1 MAPEVKQQQETPIE
15 NNKSVSDLLAEI
27 AKDKRID
34 GKDLEQLN
42 QLSTKFEQD
51 KQNVHNETKN
61 ELKIALEWIL
71 KDWFSVKNEW
81 DYNSLSKILK
91 ILWHHDIP
99 SFKDVYANIPEKNR
113 DVFSFVIQWDKLLM
127 YVKESYMNKIT
138 VNTDEFWYIDLKT
151 GNMYKDTNISEF
163 YIWFDDNLSNNNK
176 FNYKAAPAADK
187 AAPAADKAAPAAD
200 KAAPAADKA
209 KSKFDL
215 ASVKVENDTKL
226 KDKIYK
232 VDTTLLNVRNSDW
245 KITWKLNK
253 WEEIK
258 LTWNKKWDF
267 VETDKGYVSLKY
279 LKEKAIPESKPA
291 STTPAAWKDTAPG
304 LSSTPTEDKEVST
317 IKYKLESPDVIKT
330 AIASLDHNWV
340 NSINQEQI
348 IGSYVD
354 SEWKEQKIVL
364 KWSSTNL
371 RVELDWS
378 WTLDDTD
385 LPVEKSDFESI
396 KKAVTT
402 LIEQYKKE
410 VSSKKWKSKDTK
422 WERVQETVNENE
434 KKVDTFIKLDWKSA
448 NIMLFRYA
456 NQNNWDSINDKPY
469 RYTVELDKSDKFID
483 PSIDFD
489 HEPTADELKTAISKL
504 TTEYETYKTQEKQ
517 KETKSNESEAK
528 SKLEKENQGK
538 ITEIT
543 KSVEELKL
551 KPSDIAPQWVNMDQW
566 SQWIKEFSNT
576 NEIMLNVTSI
586 DLSKWTINFDF
597 DDSSIN
603 EKFNTNLSISW
614 VIKDGKLDVAAF
626 KKAIP
631 EQVTNAIKS
640 MVKQQTEVKK

>member
-1 MAPEVKQQQETPIE
+1 MAPEVKQPQEVPVESSKPSLDNVINTALTDRKLTSKERE
-15 NNKSVSDLLAEI
+15 NISQKYQEYLEWKADI
-27 AKDKRID
+27 KD
-34 GKDLEQLN
+34 
-42 QLSTKFEQD
+42 
-51 KQNVHNETKN
+51 ETKN
-61 ELKIALEWIL
+61 LLKQFLT
-71 KDWFSVKNEW
+71 
-81 DYNSLSKILK
+81 NSKWSANFEKFKKVMLTKLDSK
-91 ILWHHDIP
+91 P
-99 SFKDVYANIPEKNR
+99 TVAPANAAPAA
-113 DVFSFVIQWDKLLM
+113 W
-127 YVKESYMNKIT
+127 KET
-138 VNTDEFWYIDLKT
+138 APV
-151 GNMYKDTNISEF
+151 
-163 YIWFDDNLSNNNK
+163 
-176 FNYKAAPAADK
+176 KAAPAA
-187 AAPAADKAAPAAD
+187 
-200 KAAPAADKA
+200 
-209 KSKFDL
+209 
-215 ASVKVENDTKL
+215 
-226 KDKIYK
+226 
-232 VDTTLLNVRNSDW
+232 
-245 KITWKLNK
+245 
-253 WEEIK
+253 
-258 LTWNKKWDF
+258 
-267 VETDKGYVSLKY
+267 
-279 LKEKAIPESKPA
+279 PESTEA
-291 STTPAAWKDTAPG
+291 SKVT
-304 LSSTPTEDKEVST
+304 
-317 IKYKLESPDVIKT
+317 YKLESADVIKT
-330 AIASLDHNWV
+330 AIANLDHNSV
-340 NSINQEQI
+340 SINQEQI

-354 SEWKEQKIVL
+354 SEWKVQKIVL

-410 VSSKKWKSKDTK
+410 ASSKKWDKASDKK
-422 WERVQETVNENE
+422 WAKLPDVKGEKVQETVNENE
-434 KKVDTFIKLDWKSA
+434 KKVWNFTKLDWKPA

-489 HEPTADELKTAISKL
+489 HEPTPDELKTAISKL
-504 TTEYETYKTQEKQ
+504 TAEYETYKTEEKQ
-517 KETKSNESEAK
+517 KEAKTKESEAK
-528 SKLEKENQGK
+528 TKIEKENQGK

-603 EKFNTNLSISW
+603 EKFNTNLSISR
-614 VIKDGKLDVAAF
+614 VIKDGKLDVEAF

-631 EQVTNAIKS
+631 EQVSNALKA

>member
-1 MAPEVKQQQETPIE
+1 MAPEVKQPQEAPVESSKPSLDNVINTALTDKKLTSKERE
-15 NNKSVSDLLAEI
+15 NISQKYQEYLEWKADI
-27 AKDKRID
+27 KD
-34 GKDLEQLN
+34 
-42 QLSTKFEQD
+42 
-51 KQNVHNETKN
+51 ETKN
-61 ELKIALEWIL
+61 SLKQFLT
-71 KDWFSVKNEW
+71 
-81 DYNSLSKILK
+81 NSKWSANFEKFKKVMLTKLDSK
-91 ILWHHDIP
+91 P
-99 SFKDVYANIPEKNR
+99 TVAPAN
-113 DVFSFVIQWDKLLM
+113 
-127 YVKESYMNKIT
+127 
-138 VNTDEFWYIDLKT
+138 
-151 GNMYKDTNISEF
+151 
-163 YIWFDDNLSNNNK
+163 
-176 FNYKAAPAADK
+176 AAPAA
-187 AAPAADKAAPAAD
+187 
-200 KAAPAADKA
+200 
-209 KSKFDL
+209 
-215 ASVKVENDTKL
+215 
-226 KDKIYK
+226 
-232 VDTTLLNVRNSDW
+232 
-245 KITWKLNK
+245 
-253 WEEIK
+253 
-258 LTWNKKWDF
+258 
-267 VETDKGYVSLKY
+267 
-279 LKEKAIPESKPA
+279 PESTEA
-291 STTPAAWKDTAPG
+291 SKVT
-304 LSSTPTEDKEVST
+304 
-317 IKYKLESPDVIKT
+317 YKLESADVIKT
-330 AIASLDHNWV
+330 AIANLDHNSV
-340 NSINQEQI
+340 SINQEQI

-396 KKAVTT
+396 KKVVTT

-410 VSSKKWKSKDTK
+410 VSSKKWDKAPDKK
-422 WERVQETVNENE
+422 WAKLPDVKGEKVQDAVNENE
-434 KKVDTFIKLDWKSA
+434 KKVWSFTKLDWKSA

-489 HEPTADELKTAISKL
+489 HEPTKDELDKAIKQL
-504 TTEYETYKTQEKQ
+504 TTEYETYKKEEKQ
-517 KETKSNESEAK
+517 KETKSKESEAK

-603 EKFNTNLSISW
+603 EKFNTNLTISW
-614 VIKDGKLDVAAF
+614 AIKDGKLDVTAF

-631 EQVTNAIKS
+631 EQVSNALKA
-640 MVKQQTEVKK
+640 MVKQQSEVKK